1 MCDYIPKPTV
11 KTTIR
16 IGGFTLFA
24 FAYRALTPAECRLAV
39 NMYRQQFK
47 VKSFLR
53 PALRRLLRISAQI
66 QQTIYKMLNICFAVQ
81 GYSRTFTHRH
91 YCYCS
96 RFTPAFYRVAEK

>member
-39 NMYRQQFK
+39 NMYCQQFK
-47 VKSFLR
+47 IKKLPTSGSATVVTHFGAN
-53 PALRRLLRISAQI
+53 PADDL
-66 QQTIYKMLNICFAVQ
+66 
-81 GYSRTFTHRH
+81 
-91 YCYCS
+91 
-96 RFTPAFYRVAEK
+96 